1 MIKFNK
7 PKTAPPKIENKTTT
21 KIFSPNA
28 ILKDGTV
35 NKLEHVI
42 TVNDATEL
50 NVPVHQPIKC
60 ACIKSAWL
68 ISKIELLNIVN
79 NIVLLITGWIHS
91 IDRIH
96 IVNGIKIKIKKLGT
110 SSKSKYP

>member
-1 MIKFNK
+1 MKFNK
-7 PKTAPPKIENKTTT
+7 PKITPPKIENKITT

-28 ILKDGTV
+28 ILNDGTE

-50 NVPVHQPIKC
+50 NVPVHHPIKC

-68 ISKIELLNIVN
+68 ISNIELLNIVN

-96 IVNGIKIKIKKLGT
+96 IISGTKIKIKKLGT